1 MVKTYQEWKEAV
13 VKEHDKLHGVLDY
26 LTPYGKERM
35 LVYGMLLNLDCYC
48 SSAKELLEWIDTQE
62 GLEKEDLK
70 LLVSPHASQPISA
83 LRRVVKLEEEAAQ
96 APAEPEK
103 PTYYVTYRIDARFV
117 AEVRADSVEEAK
129 QEAQYAWEGADF
141 GVASDINGEPVM
153 VEDADGNY
161 LWEK

>member
-13 VKEHDKLHGVLDY
+13 VKEHDKLHAVLDY

-48 SSAKELLEWIDTQE
+48 SSAKELLEWIDTKE
-62 GLEKEDLK
+62 GLEREDIKYLA
-70 LLVSPHASQPISA
+70 SPHANKPISA

-96 APAEPEK
+96 ASAEPEK

-117 AEVRADSVEEAK
+117 AEVHAVSVEEAK
-129 QEAQYAWEGADF
+129 QEAQYAWEDADF

-153 VEDADGNY
+153 VKDADGNY